1 VVGTLIGQYR
11 IAGIIGAGGMGT
23 VYVGEHTLIG
33 RRAAI
38 KVLLPELSQ
47 RRDSV
52 ERFFNEARA
61 AAAVNDPGIVQI
73 FDFGFTQDGTA
84 YIVMEL
90 LEGTTL
96 GSLLDRDGPL
106 PVVDALRV
114 LEQVAMSMAAAHAA
128 GILHRD
134 LKPDNIFLIRD
145 AAVVSRRRAKVL
157 DFGIAKLGQT
167 FNASMTQVGTVMGTP
182 LYMAP
187 EQFRGTDIDART
199 DIYSLGCVLFEAL
212 IGTPPFDGANTFEL
226 GNSHLSA
233 LPPPPSIQRPEVPAA
248 VDAVVLH
255 CLEKAP
261 TDRFQSMTELAE
273 AIASVLDAS
282 EALVPRREARGSARV
297 LDIGSAP
304 SSPVSRGSGPP
315 IPGPSTPGLPTP
327 GPSMPGLPTPG
338 PPMPGPPTPGPP
350 LPGPPLSGPSTPVSV
365 VAPQAKPFADRP
377 AQTPSAL
384 GAQPAAAARGAAQGS
399 GTPEQPAAAMHAT
412 SQGSPALEQPRP
424 APPVVP
430 PQLTA
435 LGPSQP
441 HTTRVPSGTTAPSGP
456 RHVAKG
462 SWPVKDKLGAW
473 QGWSEL
479 GPDDAAEVEEVE
491 ELQGEPENDEF
502 AGAFEAAIPAAFQDL
517 LPYAVEF
524 FRELF
529 RKASRLEDRLI
540 ALGAPVIDDLESRAH
555 HVLFLSDVNTDA
567 SSPFGQIATQV
578 FRAQVDPFARQLA
591 ELAVPPG
598 SVLITVLAAPQLGQG
613 ARETIFALRKDR
625 NLIVVPIAAAEIR
638 RACDAGDARVLLVN
652 RIADLHTVSD
662 PFAIYEGSTDPTSWV
677 GFSAEV
683 ADLVRHIVAGGRI
696 ISVAGPP
703 GAGKTSMVAMAEYG
717 CDTNNVAR
725 QFVRIQCG
733 ELPNHNPYRL
743 VQEIVARV
751 QRLQGVRAAPAAAPE
766 AAAIA
771 ADATGAAI
779 KPAPAEP
786 VDLRATILALA
797 PSAVPGA
804 APASP
809 MQSRPGSSRPP
820 RRETG
825 LAKRHQ
831 LVLVLD
837 DADWLIRLASNAEPD
852 PARREAAREMWRGL
866 AELCATGKHTVIVTS
881 VRDFQ
886 VMEQVPLEQPVAV
899 SRVPMRALTRRE
911 SDTLVT
917 SLGEMVAFRPT
928 RRAFAR
934 LYRESGGNVY
944 ALRLICSDII
954 RSTRERPDYSPL
966 ASLVVTPRLIAAAV
980 GRIAATGSSFRTH
993 VSTWLDDV
1001 ENVVLQYV
1009 ARERPRS
1016 PRKVR
1021 RALATAASSPQI
1033 AKALDGLELMS
1044 LVEHRRGHHRVR
1056 IPLFERWINTHLDA
1070 PESQQ
1075 YALKQQRISRIAI
1088 GFTCT
1093 ALLFGGYWTWLRSTR
1108 STQAETVGACRYE
1121 LDYPDRIGLDETLE
1135 IFVYQDCKVTA
1146 LHKLAV
1152 ESVFSTL
1159 EPPLT
1164 AGECPATSPSC
1175 MLTVKAAA
1183 GKQAH
1188 DTYKVRLRVDDN
1200 PVASAEIE
1208 KDRFAAI
1215 RAIGERSVP
1224 AISFIPLILALIVS
1238 FHKETKK
1245 YVAQLFG
1252 RGDGTAA
1259 GPPPPPGAPEPPT
1272 PPSPAAPDPPAS

>member
-1 VVGTLIGQYR
+1 
-11 IAGIIGAGGMGT
+11 
-23 VYVGEHTLIG
+23 
-33 RRAAI
+33 
-38 KVLLPELSQ
+38 
-47 RRDSV
+47 
-52 ERFFNEARA
+52 
-61 AAAVNDPGIVQI
+61 
-73 FDFGFTQDGTA
+73 
-84 YIVMEL
+84 
-90 LEGTTL
+90 
-96 GSLLDRDGPL
+96 
-106 PVVDALRV
+106 
-114 LEQVAMSMAAAHAA
+114 
-128 GILHRD
+128 
-134 LKPDNIFLIRD
+134 
-145 AAVVSRRRAKVL
+145 
-157 DFGIAKLGQT
+157 
-167 FNASMTQVGTVMGTP
+167 
-182 LYMAP
+182 
-187 EQFRGTDIDART
+187 
-199 DIYSLGCVLFEAL
+199 
-212 IGTPPFDGANTFEL
+212 
-226 GNSHLSA
+226 
-233 LPPPPSIQRPEVPAA
+233 
-248 VDAVVLH
+248 
-255 CLEKAP
+255 
-261 TDRFQSMTELAE
+261 
-273 AIASVLDAS
+273 
-282 EALVPRREARGSARV
+282 
-297 LDIGSAP
+297 
-304 SSPVSRGSGPP
+304 
-315 IPGPSTPGLPTP
+315 
-327 GPSMPGLPTPG
+327 
-338 PPMPGPPTPGPP
+338 
-350 LPGPPLSGPSTPVSV
+350 
-365 VAPQAKPFADRP
+365 
-377 AQTPSAL
+377 
-384 GAQPAAAARGAAQGS
+384 
-399 GTPEQPAAAMHAT
+399 MHAS
-412 SQGSPALEQPRP
+412 SQGSSALEQPVPDPP
-424 APPVVP
+424 AGP
-430 PQLTA
+430 PQQTV
-435 LGPSQP
+435 LGPLQP
-441 HTTRVPSGTTAPSGP
+441 HTTRMPSGSTAPSSGP

-479 GPDDAAEVEEVE
+479 GPEDAGPEDAGPAAVDDESDAELVDEQES
-491 ELQGEPENDEF
+491 DEF
-502 AGAFEAAIPAAFQDL
+502 ADAFEAAIPAAFRDL

-555 HVLFLSDVNTDA
+555 HVLFLSEVNTDA

-578 FRAQVDPFARQLA
+578 FRAQVDPFAKQLA
-591 ELAVPPG
+591 QLAVPPG

-733 ELPNHNPYRL
+733 ELPSHNPYRL

-751 QRLQGVRAAPAAAPE
+751 QRLQGVRAAPE
-766 AAAIA
+766 AAAVA
-771 ADATGAAI
+771 TDATRDAM
-779 KPAPAEP
+779 KPATPEARAP

-797 PSAVPGA
+797 PSDVPGM
-804 APASP
+804 APSPP

-852 PARREAAREMWRGL
+852 PTRREAAREMWRGL

-917 SLGEMVAFRPT
+917 SLGELVAFRPT

-1001 ENVVLQYV
+1001 ENIVLQYV

-1021 RALATAASSPQI
+1021 RALAAAASSPQI

-1108 STQAETVGACRYE
+1108 STQAQTVGSCRYE

-1135 IFVYQDCKVTA
+1135 IFVYQDCKVAA

-1164 AGECPATSPSC
+1164 AGDCAATSPSC
-1175 MLTVKAAA
+1175 MLTVKATA

-1188 DTYKVRLRVDDN
+1188 DAYQVRLRVDDS

-1245 YVAQLFG
+1245 YIAQLFG
-1252 RGDGTAA
+1252 RSDATAA
-1259 GPPPPPGAPEPPT
+1259 GPPPPPGSTDPPT
-1272 PPSPAAPDPPAS
+1272 PPSPAAHDPPAS